1 MVNEAAVLF
10 DIKSFQSFSYELNLP
25 VTKTLETLLLIN
37 TSASATLR
45 DHSAQGFTSQ

>member
-25 VTKTLETLLLIN
+25 VTKTLETVIIN